1 MIRRC
6 RPPCAKSF
14 APSSAKAM
22 NESAAVPSLAVLASS
37 LYLLNLLLLPGL
49 AFAVLVW
56 LWATRRRN
64 ASPVDRCH
72 LDNAVRGSLLAGVML
87 AGVSLLILALGGFGQ
102 AATWVALILYVVT
115 IHAALVLVGVLMLV
129 KALAAQPIRF
139 PLVGVRDEP

>member
-22 NESAAVPSLAVLASS
+22 NEPAAVPSLAVLASS

-56 LWATRRRN
+56 LWATRRSN
-64 ASPVDRCH
+64 ASAVDRSH

-129 KALAAQPIRF
+129 KALAAQPFRF
-139 PLVGVRDEP
+139 PLVGVSDEP

>member
-22 NESAAVPSLAVLASS
+22 NEPAAVPSLAVLASS

-56 LWATRRRN
+56 LWATRRSN
-64 ASPVDRCH
+64 ASAVDRSH

-129 KALAAQPIRF
+129 KALAAQPFRF
-139 PLVGVRDEP
+139 PLVGVNDES